1 MMKQALSA
9 VVYGSSTTA
18 LHSVSLWFAPGGVKS
33 KPINCAFPVDV
44 SGRIFRG
51 IIAFNMRLQK
61 RGVGRIK
68 REGQEGK
75 M

>member
-1 MMKQALSA
+1 MMKQALLA

-51 IIAFNMRLQK
+51 IIAFK
-61 RGVGRIK
+61 
-68 REGQEGK
+68 
-75 M
+75 